1 MTDKQPAALA
11 ADHPE
16 RHLDMVGRWY
26 MVNRDGMATLCTDR
40 ADAEKEAA
48 DAQSVWPHMGPHRA
62 VRLVEASFEAADMA
76 TAAADGYRS
85 AAAEVAKLK
94 GQRMVLCS
102 LLGECRPVIEALLQ
116 MPGDDDSDVHL
127 NGLLARVGDALVALA
142 EDQVKGG
149 ES

>member
-1 MTDKQPAALA
+1 MTAA
-11 ADHPE
+11 E
-16 RHLDMVGRWY
+16 NGNWY
-26 MVNRDGMATLCTDR
+26 MVNRDGMATLCTDK

-76 TAAADGYRS
+76 TAAAEGFRDG
-85 AAAEVAKLK
+85 AAEMAKLK

-102 LLGECRPVIEALLQ
+102 LLGECRPVIEALMQ
-116 MPGDDDSDVHL
+116 MPGDDASDAHL
-127 NGLLARVGDALVALA
+127 NGLLARVGDALVAIA
-142 EDQVKGG
+142 EDRVKGG